1 MTAGLGLSENNIG
14 RVLASSG
21 VLFAM
26 FQYVV
31 FRTINSKFGIL
42 LTMKIGLA
50 VNIVSTVLIPVSS
63 LLNGQKNKGEI
74 PLPSFIFL
82 TLVIAIQKIFSCMFF
97 AAITIAT
104 NKTVPVEYRGTM
116 NGFSMVGASLF
127 KALGPIA
134 FGFTLSYLISSG
146 VVLPL
151 LGSFLTFFFI
161 SSFGVILLIYLGVVS
176 FD

>member
-1 MTAGLGLSENNIG
+1 M
-14 RVLASSG
+14 ASSG

-26 FQYVV
+26 FQYVA
-31 FRTINSKFGIL
+31 FRTINSKFGIF
-42 LTMKIGLA
+42 LTLKIGLTL
-50 VNIVSTVLIPVSS
+50 NILSTLLIPISS
-63 LLNGQKNKGEI
+63 LLNGQKSKGEI
-74 PLPSFIFL
+74 AFPSFIFL
-82 TLVIAIQKIFSCMFF
+82 TFVLAIQKIFSCMFF

-146 VVLPL
+146 IVLPL
-151 LGSFLTFFFI
+151 LGSFLTFIFI
-161 SSFGVILLIYLGVVS
+161 ASFGVILLIYLGDVS
-176 FD
+176 LD